1 MNLKKFLGIQSTQE
15 KVEDYRKLKGQLA
28 NLETLGQE
36 LSDKFSIQKSVIDG
50 VDGLPEE
57 KKSEVFEKYRGFLKE
72 HQKEVSSAVNERNKI
87 LKSLEAYRNDPD
99 VGDICKGID
108 ALEQAEE
115 AYRGGKLSKQV
126 YFDIVKSITGEPTKY
141 ADVVAFDKDGRV
153 LVLHRG

>member
-1 MNLKKFLGIQSTQE
+1 MIIMNLKKFLGIQSTQE

-87 LKSLEAYRNDPD
+87 LKSLLFGQPCWHGA
-99 VGDICKGID
+99 
-108 ALEQAEE
+108 
-115 AYRGGKLSKQV
+115 
-126 YFDIVKSITGEPTKY
+126 
-141 ADVVAFDKDGRV
+141 DGR
-153 LVLHRG
+153 LSSIRQRNS

>member
-1 MNLKKFLGIQSTQE
+1 MIIMNLKKFLGIQSTQE

-99 VGDICKGID
+99 VGDICKV
-108 ALEQAEE
+108 LMLLN
-115 AYRGGKLSKQV
+115 RLKRL
-126 YFDIVKSITGEPTKY
+126 IVAVTCLNRCISTS
-141 ADVVAFDKDGRV
+141 
-153 LVLHRG
+153 

>member
-1 MNLKKFLGIQSTQE
+1 MIIMNLKKFLGIQSTQE

-72 HQKEVSSAVNERNKI
+72 HQKEVSSAVNERNKHTVTTPTLVTSVKVLMLLNR
-87 LKSLEAYRNDPD
+87 LKRL
-99 VGDICKGID
+99 
-108 ALEQAEE
+108 
-115 AYRGGKLSKQV
+115 
-126 YFDIVKSITGEPTKY
+126 IVAVNCLNRCISTS
-141 ADVVAFDKDGRV
+141 
-153 LVLHRG
+153 

>member
-87 LKSLEAYRNDPD
+87 LKSLEAYRNDP
-99 VGDICKGID
+99 
-108 ALEQAEE
+108 
-115 AYRGGKLSKQV
+115 R
-126 YFDIVKSITGEPTKY
+126 
-141 ADVVAFDKDGRV
+141 RW
-153 LVLHRG
+153 

>member
-57 KKSEVFEKYRGFLKE
+57 KKSEVFEKS
-72 HQKEVSSAVNERNKI
+72 VSYTH
-87 LKSLEAYRNDPD
+87 LTL
-99 VGDICKGID
+99 
-108 ALEQAEE
+108 
-115 AYRGGKLSKQV
+115 
-126 YFDIVKSITGEPTKY
+126 PTN
-141 ADVVAFDKDGRV
+141 
-153 LVLHRG
+153 